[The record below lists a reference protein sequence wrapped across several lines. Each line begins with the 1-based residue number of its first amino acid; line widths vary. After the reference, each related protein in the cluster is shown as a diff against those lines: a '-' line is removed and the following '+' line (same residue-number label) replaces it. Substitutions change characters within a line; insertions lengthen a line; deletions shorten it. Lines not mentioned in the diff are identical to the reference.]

1 MLAKER
7 GRMMSNS
14 SRHSVSSGSPYE
26 PRLGIARA
34 VRIGSMVAVG
44 GTAPFGPD
52 GKTVMPG
59 DAPAQARRCL
69 EIIRAA
75 LEGLG
80 ADLSHVMRTRILLT
94 RMTDWESVGQVH
106 GEFFGEIGP
115 VTTVMQVTRFADP
128 DWLLEIEA
136 DAYLG

>member
-34 VRIGSMVAVG
+34 VRLGSMVAVG
-44 GTAPFGPD
+44 GTAPFGAD
-52 GKTVMPG
+52 GQTVTPG

-75 LEGLG
+75 LEDLG
-80 ADLSHVMRTRILLT
+80 ADLSHVIRTRILLT

-106 GEFFGEIGP
+106 GEFFWRDSPGDDG
-115 VTTVMQVTRFADP
+115 
-128 DWLLEIEA
+128 
-136 DAYLG
+136 DAGDALCRSRLAH

>member
-1 MLAKER
+1 
-7 GRMMSNS
+7 MMSNS

-44 GTAPFGPD
+44 GTAPLGPD
-52 GKTVMPG
+52 GQTVTPG
-59 DAPAQARRCL
+59 DAPAQAQRCL

-80 ADLSHVMRTRILLT
+80 ADLSHVIRTRLLLT
-94 RMTDWESVGQVH
+94 RITDWESVGQVH
-106 GEFFGEIGP
+106 GEFFGEIRP

-128 DWLLEIEA
+128 DWLMEIEA

>member
-1 MLAKER
+1 
-7 GRMMSNS
+7 MMSNS

-34 VRIGSMVAVG
+34 VRIGSMIAVG
-44 GTAPFGPD
+44 GTAPLGPD
-52 GKTVMPG
+52 GKTVTPG

-69 EIIRAA
+69 EIIRMA

-80 ADLSHVMRTRILLT
+80 ADLSHVIRTRILLT
-94 RMTDWESVGQVH
+94 RITDWESVGQVH
-106 GEFFGEIGP
+106 GEFFGEIRP

-128 DWLLEIEA
+128 DWLIEIEA